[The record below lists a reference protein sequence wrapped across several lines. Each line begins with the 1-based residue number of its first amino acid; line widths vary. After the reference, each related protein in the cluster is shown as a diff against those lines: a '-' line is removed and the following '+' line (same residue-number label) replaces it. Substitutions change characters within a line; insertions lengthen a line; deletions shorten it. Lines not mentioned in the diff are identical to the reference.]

1 MVFSSEEHAAKKFK
15 GDSEPSKEV
24 GEGAVRLIKAIDFAC
39 KKHIDQRRKGA
50 NKAPYINHPVGVMN
64 ILAQEGHVRDERI
77 LMVLAS
83 ISLFCIRGGR
93 FASQSMEERKK
104 SWTLEE
110 PPDFNVLVWGFFCRL
125 PCSMTRW
132 RTLPPLLMRLSAS
145 LALKSCKAKSRSLG
159 FFSG

>member
-1 MVFSSEEHAAKKFK
+1 
-15 GDSEPSKEV
+15 
-24 GEGAVRLIKAIDFAC
+24 VRLIKAIDFAC

-93 FASQSMEERKK
+93 FASQSMEERKRRALVNPNQNGW

-110 PPDFNVLVWGFFCRL
+110 PPDFNVLVLVFFFFCRL